1 MNYYILPKTNHIF
14 KLCPKLNNNMNE
26 IITPYT
32 SYSLFKNH
40 NDIMLQIK
48 NIEEEYSTEFV
59 NSVLKLVHS
68 YEYIFSFIPGTKIC
82 ISKLKASSNVF
93 YDLYEILL
101 SLNIFDPFTSSINA
115 LYISE
120 TCDDMGICHNLL
132 RKDSCDVIKN
142 IEDINNNITDVKIC
156 NYDFIFYEIE
166 NTDFSNTNQYT
177 IQLLKILRIILLN
190 QTNNGICIL
199 KINTIFYKPI
209 VDILYILCSLYEK
222 VGIIKPNTSNITSFE
237 KYIVCSNFIL
247 SKEKKELYTNYIIS
261 IDLFLSEY
269 EVESEK
275 NIISVITNDIPA
287 YFLNKVDDIS
297 IIFGQ
302 QQLETFDQII
312 NILKNKNK
320 DEKIE
325 FLKKSNIQ
333 KSISWC
339 EKYRVPY
346 LKFSEK
352 PNIFLPLQQ
361 NTDIQE
367 NNILEENNILDEN
380 NIIDESM
387 IEESI

>member
-1 MNYYILPKTNHIF
+1 MNYYILPKTNHTF
-14 KLCPKLNNNMNE
+14 KLFPKLQDNMNE
-26 IITPYT
+26 TIIPYT
-32 SYSLFKNH
+32 SYSLFKNY
-40 NDIMLQIK
+40 NDTMLQIK
-48 NIEEEYSTEFV
+48 DIEHEYSSEFV
-59 NSVLKLVHS
+59 NNILKLVHS
-68 YEYIFSFIPGTKIC
+68 HEYIFSFIPGTKIC
-82 ISKLKASSNVF
+82 ISKLKACSNVF

-101 SLNIFDPFTSSINA
+101 SLNIFEQFTSSINA

-120 TCDDMGICHNLL
+120 KCDDMGIFHNLL
-132 RKDSCDVIKN
+132 RKDNCDVVIN
-142 IEDINNNITDVKIC
+142 IENVNNNITDVKIC
-156 NYDFIFYEIE
+156 NYDFIFYEIGDK
-166 NTDFSNTNQYT
+166 DFPNINQYT

-199 KINTIFYKPI
+199 KIDTIFYKPI
-209 VDILYILCSLYEK
+209 VDTLYILCSLYEK

-237 KYIVCSNFIL
+237 KYIICSNFIL
-247 SKEKKELYTNYIIS
+247 NKEKKELYNNYIIS

-275 NIISVITNDIPA
+275 NKNIISVITNDIPA
-287 YFLNKVDDIS
+287 YFLNKIDDIS

-346 LKFSEK
+346 VKFSEK

-361 NTDIQE
+361 NADIQE
-367 NNILEENNILDEN
+367 DNIIDEIIIDENILEE
-380 NIIDESM
+380 
-387 IEESI
+387 SI

>member
-14 KLCPKLNNNMNE
+14 KLCPTLNNDINK
-26 IITPYT
+26 IIIPYT
-32 SYSLFKNH
+32 SYSLFKNY
-40 NDIMLQIK
+40 NDTMLQIK
-48 NIEEEYSTEFV
+48 DIEEEYSTEFV
-59 NSVLKLVHS
+59 NNVLKLVHS
-68 YEYIFSFIPGTKIC
+68 HEYIFSFIPETKIC

-101 SLNIFDPFTSSINA
+101 SLNIFEQFTSSINA

-120 TCDDMGICHNLL
+120 KCDDMGICHNLL
-132 RKDSCDVIKN
+132 RKDKSDTVIN
-142 IEDINNNITDVKIC
+142 IENINNNITDVKIC
-156 NYDFIFYEIE
+156 NYDFIFYEIGDK
-166 NTDFSNTNQYT
+166 DFPNTNQYT
-177 IQLLKILRIILLN
+177 IQLLKILRTILLN
-190 QTNNGICIL
+190 QSNNGICIL
-199 KINTIFYKPI
+199 KIDTIFYKPI

-237 KYIVCSNFIL
+237 KYIVCSNFVL
-247 SKEKKELYTNYIIS
+247 NKEKKELYNNYIIS
-261 IDLFLSEY
+261 IDLFLNEY
-269 EVESEK
+269 ENK
-275 NIISVITNDIPA
+275 NTNITSVITNDIPA
-287 YFLNKVDDIS
+287 YFLNKIDDIS

-346 LKFSEK
+346 FKFSEK

-361 NTDIQE
+361 NADIHE
-367 NNILEENNILDEN
+367 DIILDES
-380 NIIDESM
+380 IIDES
-387 IEESI
+387 IIDEII

>member
-1 MNYYILPKTNHIF
+1 MNYYILPKTNNIF
-14 KLCPKLNNNMNE
+14 KICPKLQDNINE
-26 IITPYT
+26 IIIPYT
-32 SYSLFKNH
+32 SYSLFKNY
-40 NDIMLQIK
+40 NDIMLQVK
-48 NIEEEYSTEFV
+48 YIEEEYSTEFV
-59 NSVLKLVHS
+59 NNVLKLVHS
-68 YEYIFSFIPGTKIC
+68 HEYIFSFIPGTKIC

-101 SLNIFDPFTSSINA
+101 SLNIFEQFTSSINA

-120 TCDDMGICHNLL
+120 TCDDMGMCHNLL
-132 RKDSCDVIKN
+132 RKDSCDVVIN
-142 IEDINNNITDVKIC
+142 IENINNNITDVKIC
-156 NYDFIFYEIE
+156 NYDFIFYEISDK
-166 NTDFSNTNQYT
+166 DFSNINQYV

-190 QTNNGICIL
+190 QSNNGICIL
-199 KINTIFYKPI
+199 KIHTIFYKPI

-222 VGIIKPNTSNITSFE
+222 IGIIKPNTSNITSFE

-247 SKEKKELYTNYIIS
+247 NKEKKELYNNYIIS

-269 EVESEK
+269 ENKNEDNYEMNK
-275 NIISVITNDIPA
+275 NITSVIKNDIPA
-287 YFLNKVDDIS
+287 YFLNKIDDIS

-302 QQLETFDQII
+302 QQLETIDQII

-361 NTDIQE
+361 NADIHE
-367 NNILEENNILDEN
+367 DNILDES
-380 NIIDESM
+380 IIDES
-387 IEESI
+387 I

>member
-14 KLCPKLNNNMNE
+14 KLFPKLQDNINE
-26 IITPYT
+26 TIIPYT
-32 SYSLFKNH
+32 SYSLFKNY
-40 NDIMLQIK
+40 NDTILQIK
-48 NIEEEYSTEFV
+48 DIEEEYSTEFV
-59 NSVLKLVHS
+59 NNVLKLVHS
-68 YEYIFSFIPGTKIC
+68 HEYIFSFIPGTKIC

-101 SLNIFDPFTSSINA
+101 SLNIFEQLTSCINA

-120 TCDDMGICHNLL
+120 KCDDMGICHNLL
-132 RKDSCDVIKN
+132 RKDNCDTVIN
-142 IEDINNNITDVKIC
+142 IENINNNITDVKIC
-156 NYDFIFYEIE
+156 NYDFIFYEIGDK
-166 NTDFSNTNQYT
+166 DFSNTNQYV

-190 QTNNGICIL
+190 QSNNGICIL
-199 KINTIFYKPI
+199 KIDTIFYKPI

-222 VGIIKPNTSNITSFE
+222 IGIIKPNTSNITSFE

-247 SKEKKELYTNYIIS
+247 NKEKKELYNNYIIS

-269 EVESEK
+269 ENKNEDNYEMNK

-287 YFLNKVDDIS
+287 YFLNKIDDIS

-339 EKYRVPY
+339 EKYRIPY

-361 NTDIQE
+361 NADIHE
-367 NNILEENNILDEN
+367 DNILDEN
-380 NIIDESM
+380 NIDES
-387 IEESI
+387 I

>member
-1 MNYYILPKTNHIF
+1 MNYYILPKTNNTF
-14 KLCPKLNNNMNE
+14 KLCPKLQDNINE
-26 IITPYT
+26 TIIPYT
-32 SYSLFKNH
+32 SYSLFKNY
-40 NDIMLQIK
+40 NDTILQMRDM
-48 NIEEEYSTEFV
+48 EEEYSTEFV
-59 NSVLKLVHS
+59 NNILKLVHS
-68 YEYIFSFIPGTKIC
+68 HEYIFSFIPGTKIC

-101 SLNIFDPFTSSINA
+101 SLNIFDQLTSYINA

-120 TCDDMGICHNLL
+120 KCDDMGICHNLL
-132 RKDSCDVIKN
+132 RKDSCDVVTN
-142 IEDINNNITDVKIC
+142 IDNINNNITDVKIC
-156 NYDFIFYEIE
+156 NYDFIFFEIGDKDK
-166 NTDFSNTNQYT
+166 DFSNINQYV

-199 KINTIFYKPI
+199 KIDTIFYKPI

-222 VGIIKPNTSNITSFE
+222 IGIIKPNTSNITSFE

-247 SKEKKELYTNYIIS
+247 NKEKKELYNNYIIS

-269 EVESEK
+269 EVKMNK
-275 NIISVITNDIPA
+275 NITSVITNDIPA
-287 YFLNKVDDIS
+287 YFLNKIDDIS

-346 LKFSEK
+346 VKFSEK

-361 NTDIQE
+361 NADIHE
-367 NNILEENNILDEN
+367 DNILDEN
-380 NIIDESM
+380 NIDENNK
-387 IEESI
+387 EESI

>member
-1 MNYYILPKTNHIF
+1 V
-14 KLCPKLNNNMNE
+14 NN
-26 IITPYT
+26 I
-32 SYSLFKNH
+32 
-40 NDIMLQIK
+40 
-48 NIEEEYSTEFV
+48 
-59 NSVLKLVHS
+59 LKLVHS
-68 YEYIFSFIPGTKIC
+68 HEYIFSFIPGTKIC

-101 SLNIFDPFTSSINA
+101 SLNIFEQFTSSINA

-120 TCDDMGICHNLL
+120 TCDDMGMCHNLL
-132 RKDSCDVIKN
+132 RKDSCDVVIN
-142 IEDINNNITDVKIC
+142 IESINNNITDVKIC
-156 NYDFIFYEIE
+156 NYNFIFYEIVDK
-166 NTDFSNTNQYT
+166 DFSNTNQYI

-190 QTNNGICIL
+190 QSNNGICIL
-199 KINTIFYKPI
+199 KIDTIFYKPI

-222 VGIIKPNTSNITSFE
+222 IGIIKPNTSNITSFE

-247 SKEKKELYTNYIIS
+247 NKEKKELYNNYIIS

-269 EVESEK
+269 ENKTEDNYELNK
-275 NIISVITNDIPA
+275 NITSVITNDIPA
-287 YFLNKVDDIS
+287 YFLNKIDDIS

-346 LKFSEK
+346 VKFSEK

-361 NTDIQE
+361 NINEDIM
-367 NNILEENNILDEN
+367 DEN
-380 NIIDESM
+380 IIIDDENIIIDDEN
-387 IEESI
+387 I